1 MELEV
6 IKEHSPFI
14 WINELITCIC
24 IRHKIGYWLWL
35 GGEGSLENGKWLIT
49 FTGFFLWSD
58 EISQADCGNDCPTLN
73 LSGRVIWYDSE
84 VNAIKAGI
92 EKKCTC
98 EC

>member
-1 MELEV
+1 MYKTQNRLLTMVKWGREA
-6 IKEHSPFI
+6 
-14 WINELITCIC
+14 
-24 IRHKIGYWLWL
+24 
-35 GGEGSLENGKWLIT
+35 GEWEMIDNLYRIL
-49 FTGFFLWSD
+49 LWSD